1 MRTRIGFLAGAT
13 LVVLIVIGALSV
25 ASGAS
30 RGHLRT
36 WGLQPGVTPHKAAV
50 VHAEGTTQV
59 VVFTR
64 HEHEVDVDEPPS
76 GFTQGDEDT
85 VSAGL
90 WNGAGNRVG
99 HLDVVGTVTAVYA
112 RSARIQFTFTA
123 TIRGGTLTATG
134 VLIGSNATQGF
145 DAAVTGGTGKYRGA
159 EGEVHVQFTGP
170 HSSRATFQLI
180 S

>member
-1 MRTRIGFLAGAT
+1 MVLTRN
-13 LVVLIVIGALSV
+13 
-25 ASGAS
+25 
-30 RGHLRT
+30 
-36 WGLQPGVTPHKAAV
+36 
-50 VHAEGTTQV
+50 
-59 VVFTR
+59 
-64 HEHEVDVDEPPS
+64 EHTVDVDEPPA
-76 GFTQGDEDT
+76 GFSQGDEST
-85 VSAGL
+85 TSSRL
-90 WNGAGNRVG
+90 WNAAGQRVG
-99 HLDVVGTVTAVYA
+99 HLDAAGTLTAVSG
-112 RSARIQFTFTA
+112 RSARLQFTFTA

>member
-1 MRTRIGFLAGAT
+1 MRTRIGFLGGAT
-13 LVVLIVIGALSV
+13 LVALLVVGALSV

-36 WGLQPGVTPHKAAV
+36 WGLQPGVAPHKAGVA
-50 VHAEGTTQV
+50 HAEGATQV

-64 HEHEVDVDEPPS
+64 HEHSVDVDEPPS
-76 GFTQGDEDT
+76 GFTQGDET
-85 VSAGL
+85 TTSAGL
-90 WNGAGNRVG
+90 WNAAGTRVG
-99 HLDVVGTVTAVYA
+99 HLDAAGTVTAVFA
-112 RSARIQFTFTA
+112 KSARIQFTFTA

-134 VLIGSNATQGF
+134 VLIGSQTTQGF

-170 HSSRATFQLI
+170 DSSRATFQLI

>member
-13 LVVLIVIGALSV
+13 LVALLVIGALSV
-25 ASGAS
+25 ASGSS
-30 RGHLRT
+30 RGHVRM
-36 WGLQPGVTPHKAAV
+36 WGLQPGVAPHQAAV
-50 VHAEGTTQV
+50 AHAEGTTQLV
-59 VVFTR
+59 VSTR
-64 HEHEVDVDEPPS
+64 HEHSADVDEPPT
-76 GFTQGDEDT
+76 GFTQGDET
-85 VSAGL
+85 TTSAGL
-90 WNGAGNRVG
+90 WNAAGKRVG
-99 HLDVVGTVTAVYA
+99 HLDAAGTVTAVFA